1 MDKLVEDSMDL
12 SIDSERKVAR
22 TFTGRIEWEMIAIGL
37 GQFSAW
43 IITWVLVVQGVIPL
57 FVGFLI
63 ALFTA
68 CNAYL
73 PSHAGQHSHLSG
85 GRRNLL
91 WLDSLV
97 GQVSVIPLAQSH
109 AVLKATHMKHHA
121 HTNDPE
127 NDPDYFHGN
136 AKSWIEAAINVN
148 IAYNADGPALKTIEK
163 HSEEDP
169 KFREAIESG
178 ALWGLLFFFAQ
189 IILAIIYPL
198 ETLLLW
204 WIPKRVASSYL
215 GIVFSYFPH
224 SGLGKGRYTD
234 TRFWTNKM
242 PRFLNHSMQI
252 HTMHHM
258 YPRICHYDEAK
269 AIEALKPFM
278 IERGMPGA
286 EYIPEKLRWNPVT
299 YIKEAYFGGR

>member
-1 MDKLVEDSMDL
+1 MDQLDNSSIDL
-12 SIDSERKVAR
+12 SIEAERKLAR
-22 TFTGRIEWEMIAIGL
+22 TFMGRIEWEMILIGIL
-37 GQFSAW
+37 QFTTW
-43 IITWVLVVQGVIPL
+43 IATWVLVIQGIIPL
-57 FVGFLI
+57 LVGFLI

-73 PSHAGQHSHLSG
+73 PSHAGQHGHLSG
-85 GRRNLL
+85 GRKNLQ
-91 WLDSLV
+91 WLDYLV
-97 GQVSVIPLAQSH
+97 GQISVIPLAQSH
-109 AVLKATHMKHHA
+109 EILKATHLKHHA
-121 HTNDPE
+121 HTNDPDM
-127 NDPDYFHGN
+127 DPDFFHGN
-136 AKSWIEAAINVN
+136 AKNWWEAAVNVN
-148 IAYNADGPALKTIEK
+148 IAYNDEGPALRAIEN
-163 HSEEDP
+163 HQENDP
-169 KFREAIESG
+169 KFKEALEKGGSW
-178 ALWGLLFFFAQ
+178 AFLFYFAQ
-189 IILAIIYPL
+189 IILAVLYPI

-204 WIPKRVASSYL
+204 WIPKRVATSYL

-224 SGLGKGRYTD
+224 SGLEKGRYKD
-234 TRFWTNKM
+234 TRFWTNRM

-286 EYIPEKLRWNPVT
+286 EHIPEKLRWNPVT

>member
-1 MDKLVEDSMDL
+1 MDQLNNSSIDL
-12 SIDSERKVAR
+12 SIEAERKLAR
-22 TFTGRIEWEMIAIGL
+22 TFMGRIEWEMILIGVL
-37 GQFSAW
+37 QFTTW
-43 IITWVLVVQGVIPL
+43 IATWVLVIQGIIPL
-57 FVGFLI
+57 LVGFLI

-73 PSHAGQHSHLSG
+73 PSHAGQHGHLSG
-85 GRRNLL
+85 GRKNLQ
-91 WLDSLV
+91 WLDYLV
-97 GQVSVIPLAQSH
+97 GQISVIPLAQSH
-109 AVLKATHMKHHA
+109 EILKATHLKHHA
-121 HTNDPE
+121 HTNDPDM
-127 NDPDYFHGN
+127 DPDFFHGN
-136 AKSWIEAAINVN
+136 AKNWWEAAVNVN
-148 IAYNADGPALKTIEK
+148 IAYNDEGPALRAIEN
-163 HSEEDP
+163 HQENDP
-169 KFREAIESG
+169 KFKEALEKGGSW
-178 ALWGLLFFFAQ
+178 AFLFYFAQ
-189 IILAIIYPL
+189 IILAVLYPI

-204 WIPKRVASSYL
+204 WIPKRVATSYL

-224 SGLGKGRYTD
+224 SGLEKGRYKD
-234 TRFWTNKM
+234 TRFWTNRV

-286 EYIPEKLRWNPVT
+286 EHIPEKLRWNPVT

>member
-91 WLDSLV
+91 WLDYLV
-97 GQVSVIPLAQSH
+97 GQISVIPLAQSH

-198 ETLLLW
+198 ETLFLW

>member
-97 GQVSVIPLAQSH
+97 GQISVIPLAQSH

-299 YIKEAYFGGR
+299 YLKEAYFGGR

>member
-1 MDKLVEDSMDL
+1 MDQLNNSSIDL
-12 SIDSERKVAR
+12 SIEAERKLAR
-22 TFTGRIEWEMIAIGL
+22 TFMGRIEWEMILIGVL
-37 GQFSAW
+37 QFTTW
-43 IITWVLVVQGVIPL
+43 IATWVLVIQGIIPL
-57 FVGFLI
+57 LVGFLI

-73 PSHAGQHSHLSG
+73 PSHAGQHGHLSG
-85 GRRNLL
+85 GRKNLQ
-91 WLDSLV
+91 WLDYLV
-97 GQVSVIPLAQSH
+97 GQISVIPLAQSH
-109 AVLKATHMKHHA
+109 EILKATHLKHHA
-121 HTNDPE
+121 HTNDPDM
-127 NDPDYFHGN
+127 DPDFFHGN
-136 AKSWIEAAINVN
+136 AKNWWEAAVNVN
-148 IAYNADGPALKTIEK
+148 IAYNDEGPALRAIEN
-163 HSEEDP
+163 HQENDP
-169 KFREAIESG
+169 KFKEALEKGGSW
-178 ALWGLLFFFAQ
+178 AFLFYFAQ
-189 IILAIIYPL
+189 IILAVLYPI

-204 WIPKRVASSYL
+204 WIPKRVATSYL

-224 SGLGKGRYTD
+224 SGLEKGRYKD
-234 TRFWTNKM
+234 TRFWTNRM

>member
-1 MDKLVEDSMDL
+1 MDKLVENSMDL

-97 GQVSVIPLAQSH
+97 GQISVIPLAQSH

>member
-37 GQFSAW
+37 GQFYAW

-85 GRRNLL
+85 GRRNLQ

-97 GQVSVIPLAQSH
+97 GQISVIPLAQSH

-269 AIEALKPFM
+269 EIEALKPFM

>member
-97 GQVSVIPLAQSH
+97 GQISVIPLAQSH

-215 GIVFSYFPH
+215 GIVFSYFPN

>member
-1 MDKLVEDSMDL
+1 MDQLGQHLSDL
-12 SIDSERKVAR
+12 SIEAERKVAI
-22 TFTGRIEWEMIAIGL
+22 TFMGRIEWEMIVIGL
-37 GQFSAW
+37 GQFTLW
-43 IITWVLVVQGVIPL
+43 IATWVLVIVGTIPL
-57 FVGFLI
+57 YVGFLL

-85 GRRNLL
+85 GKKNLQ
-91 WLDSLV
+91 WLDYWIGQISLI
-97 GQVSVIPLAQSH
+97 QHTQPHEI
-109 AVLKATHMKHHA
+109 LKATHLKHHA
-121 HTNDPE
+121 HTNDPD
-127 NDPDYFHGN
+127 NDPDFFHGN
-136 AKSWIEAAINVN
+136 AKNWWEAAVSANV
-148 IAYNADGPALKTIEK
+148 AYNNDGPAMKVISKHIED
-163 HSEEDP
+163 DP
-169 KFREAIESG
+169 KFKK
-178 ALWGLLFFFAQ
+178 ALEKGGSWVFLFFFAQ
-189 IILAIIYPL
+189 IILAILYPI
-198 ETLLLW
+198 ETFLLW
-204 WIPKRVASSYL
+204 WVPKRFATSYL

-224 SGLGKGRYTD
+224 SGLDKGRYKD

-299 YIKEAYFGGR
+299 YIKEAYFDGR

>member
-1 MDKLVEDSMDL
+1 MDQLSDSSIDL
-12 SIDSERKVAR
+12 SIEAERNLAR
-22 TFTGRIEWEMIAIGL
+22 TFMGRIEWEMIAIGIL
-37 GQFSAW
+37 QFSTWVA
-43 IITWVLVVQGVIPL
+43 TWVLVIQGIIPL
-57 FVGFLI
+57 LVGFLI

-73 PSHAGQHSHLSG
+73 PSHAGQHGHLSG
-85 GRRNLL
+85 GRKNLQ
-91 WLDSLV
+91 WLDYWV
-97 GQVSVIPLAQSH
+97 GQISVIPLAQSH
-109 AVLKATHMKHHA
+109 DILKATHLKHHA
-121 HTNDPE
+121 HTNDPD
-127 NDPDYFHGN
+127 NDPDFFHGN
-136 AKSWIEAAINVN
+136 AKNWWEAAVNVN
-148 IAYNADGPALKTIEK
+148 VSYDDDGPALKAIQK
-163 HSEEDP
+163 HVEEDS
-169 KFREAIESG
+169 KFKEALEKGG
-178 ALWGLLFFFAQ
+178 AWALLFYFAQ
-189 IILAIIYPL
+189 IILAVLYPL

-204 WIPKRVASSYL
+204 WIPKRVATSYL

-224 SGLGKGRYTD
+224 SGLGKGRYKD

-286 EYIPEKLRWNPVT
+286 EYIPERLRWNPVT
-299 YIKEAYFGGR
+299 FIKEVYFGGR

>member
-1 MDKLVEDSMDL
+1 MDQLNNSSIDL
-12 SIDSERKVAR
+12 SIEAERKLAR
-22 TFTGRIEWEMIAIGL
+22 TFMGRIEWEMILIGVL
-37 GQFSAW
+37 QFTTW
-43 IITWVLVVQGVIPL
+43 IVTWVLVIQGIIPL
-57 FVGFLI
+57 LVGFLI

-73 PSHAGQHSHLSG
+73 PSHAGQHGHLSG
-85 GRRNLL
+85 GRKNLQ
-91 WLDSLV
+91 WLDYLV
-97 GQVSVIPLAQSH
+97 GQISVIPLAQSH
-109 AVLKATHMKHHA
+109 EILKATHLKHHA
-121 HTNDPE
+121 HTNDPDM
-127 NDPDYFHGN
+127 DPDFFHGN
-136 AKSWIEAAINVN
+136 AKNWWEAAVNVN
-148 IAYNADGPALKTIEK
+148 IAYNDEGPALRAIEN
-163 HSEEDP
+163 HQENDP
-169 KFREAIESG
+169 KFKEALEKGGSW
-178 ALWGLLFFFAQ
+178 AFLFYFAQ
-189 IILAIIYPL
+189 IILAVLYPI

-204 WIPKRVASSYL
+204 WIPKRVATSYL

-224 SGLGKGRYTD
+224 SGLEKGRYKD
-234 TRFWTNKM
+234 TRFWTNRM

-286 EYIPEKLRWNPVT
+286 EHIPEKLRWNPVT

>member
-97 GQVSVIPLAQSH
+97 GQISVIPLAQSH

-286 EYIPEKLRWNPVT
+286 KYIPEKLRWNPVT

>member
-97 GQVSVIPLAQSH
+97 GQISVIPLAQSH

-258 YPRICHYDEAK
+258 YPRSWHYDEAK

-299 YIKEAYFGGR
+299 YIKEAYFCGR

>member
-1 MDKLVEDSMDL
+1 M
-12 SIDSERKVAR
+12 
-22 TFTGRIEWEMIAIGL
+22 
-37 GQFSAW
+37 
-43 IITWVLVVQGVIPL
+43 
-57 FVGFLI
+57 
-63 ALFTA
+63 
-68 CNAYL
+68 C
-73 PSHAGQHSHLSG
+73 
-85 GRRNLL
+85 
-91 WLDSLV
+91 
-97 GQVSVIPLAQSH
+97 
-109 AVLKATHMKHHA
+109 LKATHMKHHA

>member
-57 FVGFLI
+57 FIGFLI

-97 GQVSVIPLAQSH
+97 GQISVIPLAQSH

>member
-1 MDKLVEDSMDL
+1 MDQLNNSSIDL
-12 SIDSERKVAR
+12 SIEAERKLAR
-22 TFTGRIEWEMIAIGL
+22 TFMGRIEWEMILIGVL
-37 GQFSAW
+37 QFTTW
-43 IITWVLVVQGVIPL
+43 IATWVLVIQGIIPL
-57 FVGFLI
+57 LVGFLI

-73 PSHAGQHSHLSG
+73 PSHAGQHGHLSG
-85 GRRNLL
+85 GRKNLQ
-91 WLDSLV
+91 WLDYLV
-97 GQVSVIPLAQSH
+97 GQISVIPLAQSH
-109 AVLKATHMKHHA
+109 EILKATHLKHHA
-121 HTNDPE
+121 HTNDPDM
-127 NDPDYFHGN
+127 DPDFFHGN
-136 AKSWIEAAINVN
+136 AKNWWEAAVNVN
-148 IAYNADGPALKTIEK
+148 IAYNDEGPALRAIEK
-163 HSEEDP
+163 HQENDP
-169 KFREAIESG
+169 KFKEALEKGGSW
-178 ALWGLLFFFAQ
+178 AFLFYFAQ
-189 IILAIIYPL
+189 IILAVLYPI

-204 WIPKRVASSYL
+204 WIPKRIATSYL

-224 SGLGKGRYTD
+224 SGLEKGRYKD
-234 TRFWTNKM
+234 TRFWTNRV

-286 EYIPEKLRWNPVT
+286 EHIPEKLRWNPVT

>member
-1 MDKLVEDSMDL
+1 MDKLNNSSIDL
-12 SIDSERKVAR
+12 SIEAERKIAR
-22 TFTGRIEWEMIAIGL
+22 TFMGRIEWEMILIGVL
-37 GQFSAW
+37 QFTTW
-43 IITWVLVVQGVIPL
+43 IATWVLVIQGIIPL
-57 FVGFLI
+57 LVGFLI

-73 PSHAGQHSHLSG
+73 PSHAGQHGHLSG
-85 GRRNLL
+85 GRKNLQ
-91 WLDSLV
+91 WLDYLV
-97 GQVSVIPLAQSH
+97 GQISVIPLAQSH
-109 AVLKATHMKHHA
+109 GILKATHLKHHA
-121 HTNDPE
+121 HTNDPDM
-127 NDPDYFHGN
+127 DPDFFHGN
-136 AKSWIEAAINVN
+136 AKNWWEAAVNVN
-148 IAYNADGPALKTIEK
+148 IAYNDEGPALRAIEN
-163 HSEEDP
+163 HQENDP
-169 KFREAIESG
+169 KFKEALEKGGSW
-178 ALWGLLFFFAQ
+178 AFLFYFAQ
-189 IILAIIYPL
+189 IILAVLYPI

-204 WIPKRVASSYL
+204 WIPKRVATSYL

-224 SGLGKGRYTD
+224 SGLEKGRYKD
-234 TRFWTNKM
+234 TRFWTNRM

-286 EYIPEKLRWNPVT
+286 EHIPEKLRWNPVT